1 MMPEEITDRA
11 DFDAL
16 FQQFECTALRWEAQ
30 GEYTLQD
37 AELEPWR
44 RWREGHRDDFEWLRP
59 WLDTVRNATN
69 AGKRIARARML
80 TEPLTDYLR
89 WQLDV
94 TPANLSAGEDIQ
106 VLSEPKAR
114 ELALPRHDFWVF
126 DNRRVVVLHFNEQGL
141 AGTETLTDPEVVE
154 RHRRWLDTAFAHAQ
168 PFRHYRDSPVFER
181 GP

>member
-1 MMPEEITDRA
+1 MGEEITDRA

-16 FQQFECTALRWEAQ
+16 FRQFERIALRWEAQ

-44 RWREGHRDDFEWLRP
+44 RWHEGHRDGFDWLRP
-59 WLDTVRNATN
+59 WLDTVRNATCT
-69 AGKRIARARML
+69 GRRIARVRML
-80 TEPLTDYLR
+80 TQPLTDYLR

-106 VLSEPKAR
+106 VISEATAR
-114 ELALPRHDFWVF
+114 ELALPEHDFWVF
-126 DNRRVVVLHFNEQGL
+126 DDRRVVVLRFDELGL
-141 AGTETLTDPEVVE
+141 AGAETLTDPEIVE
-154 RHRRWLDTAFAHAQ
+154 RHCRWLDIAFAHAQ
-168 PFRHYRDSPVFER
+168 PFHQYRDSPVFER